1 MKKIA
6 LALAAFCVT
15 VLAAYGAANLTYSFG
30 TADKPFTPTG
40 PALFKGQDFNVMTS
54 ALNTI
59 NNQLDGTTTSSPS
72 LSTVLIKNSTVA
84 ATGTGASAADAAA
97 LSQGFN
103 LVTAADGTKGVV
115 LPTAPV
121 AGTVIIVKNNAASA
135 LAVWPDAA
143 ASINAIAAND
153 DIDLAANTSAMFI
166 ASSPTQW
173 WTLPLL
179 PS

>member
-6 LALAAFCVT
+6 LALAAVVVT

-30 TADKPFTPTG
+30 NSNTPFSPTG
-40 PALFKGQDFNVMTS
+40 PALFKGSDMNVIAS
-54 ALNTI
+54 QLNTI
-59 NNQLDGTTTSSPS
+59 DNQLDGTTTMTPS
-72 LSTVLIKNSTVA
+72 FKFSTVA
-84 ATGTGASAADAAA
+84 ATGAGSAASDAAPITT
-97 LSQGFN
+97 GFV

-115 LPTAPV
+115 LPTAPL
-121 AGTVIIVKNNAASA
+121 AGTFIIVKNNSASA

-143 ASINAIAAND
+143 ATINAIAAND
-153 DIDLAANTSAMFI
+153 DIDLAANTAAIFI